1 MTERAMQYGKVLFEL
16 KVAQAVMEATDLLL
30 RENKALMDAL
40 DNPAIKADEKHRVI
54 DKLFD
59 KSITGF
65 LKVVTDNHIISEITD
80 IFEACEECAIEEK
93 NWVKASF
100 YYVSKPSE
108 EQLNAVKERICKE
121 YNKDGVSLELI
132 EQPSLLGGFVL
143 KVKDFETDRSI
154 KGRLE
159 QLTKN
164 LVRR

>member
-1 MTERAMQYGKVLFEL
+1 MTERAMQYGKVLFKL
-16 KVAQAVMEATDLLL
+16 NVDKAIMEATDLLL
-30 RENKALMDAL
+30 KENKALMDAL
-40 DNPAIKADEKHRVI
+40 DNPSVKAEEKHRVI

-59 KSITGF
+59 KSIAGF
-65 LKVVTDNHIISEITD
+65 IKVVTDNHIITEISD

-93 NWVKASF
+93 NWVKATF
-100 YYVSKPSE
+100 YYVSKPGE
-108 EQLNAVKERICKE
+108 EQLKAVKDKICKE
-121 YNKDGVSLELI
+121 YNKDGVELELI